1 MSKYYYDEHA
11 AKRAVAF
18 IETHI
23 RQIKG
28 PKAGEFLIL
37 EEWQKNDIVMPLFGW
52 KNKETNFRKH
62 KTIYVEIPRKNGKS
76 TLGAAIAIFCM
87 FADEGFGDECFSVA
101 GDRNQASIIFE
112 LATKMIQHSP
122 ELSKRAKVYRNSIVN
137 PIKGNTYKVLS
148 ADAKLAMGH
157 NAQFVAFDELHV
169 QKDRHLFDAMVTS
182 QAARIQPIFFMMTTA
197 GDNKTD
203 GNICY
208 EQHQYCKRVLKKEI
222 EDESFLGVIY
232 AADEND
238 DFSDPEVWK
247 KANPNFGVS
256 VTSEYFEQQSK
267 KALDLVSM
275 ENSFKRLHLN
285 IWTSSFSKWISDV
298 KWLENY
304 EDIDMKSLIGR
315 PCFGGLDLAST
326 QDMSSIVL
334 YFPMDEGTK
343 DVLLPIC
350 YVPRDAVFT
359 KVMRNKV
366 PYNQWERD
374 GFLKVTQ
381 GDVQDY
387 EFIRKD
393 IHKLA
398 EKYDIKSIAFDRW
411 NSTSLVMNL
420 VSDGLNLSPFGQG
433 YASMSNPSKTFEKM
447 CIGKEL
453 NHLNNPI
460 LRWQLQNVQIQ
471 TDAAENIKVHKGRSH
486 DKVDA
491 IVASIMA
498 IGEFLTDEHEES
510 VYSDRGLI
518 VL

>member
-52 KNKETNFRKH
+52 KNKETNFRKY
-62 KTIYVEIPRKNGKS
+62 KTCYVEIPRKNGKS
-76 TLGAAIAIFCM
+76 TLGAAIAIYCM

-182 QAARIQPIFFMMTTA
+182 QAARTQPIFFMMTTA

-238 DFSDPEVWK
+238 DFSDPAVWK

-285 IWTSSFSKWISDV
+285 IWTSSFSKWISDA

-334 YFPMDEGTK
+334 FFPMDEGKK

-350 YVPRDAVFT
+350 
-359 KVMRNKV
+359 
-366 PYNQWERD
+366 
-374 GFLKVTQ
+374 
-381 GDVQDY
+381 
-387 EFIRKD
+387 
-393 IHKLA
+393 
-398 EKYDIKSIAFDRW
+398 
-411 NSTSLVMNL
+411 
-420 VSDGLNLSPFGQG
+420 
-433 YASMSNPSKTFEKM
+433 
-447 CIGKEL
+447 
-453 NHLNNPI
+453 
-460 LRWQLQNVQIQ
+460 
-471 TDAAENIKVHKGRSH
+471 
-486 DKVDA
+486 
-491 IVASIMA
+491 
-498 IGEFLTDEHEES
+498 
-510 VYSDRGLI
+510 
-518 VL
+518 

>member
-1 MSKYYYDEHA
+1 
-11 AKRAVAF
+11 
-18 IETHI
+18 
-23 RQIKG
+23 
-28 PKAGEFLIL
+28 
-37 EEWQKNDIVMPLFGW
+37 
-52 KNKETNFRKH
+52 
-62 KTIYVEIPRKNGKS
+62 
-76 TLGAAIAIFCM
+76 M
-87 FADEGFGDECFSVA
+87 FPSHD
-101 GDRNQASIIFE
+101 
-112 LATKMIQHSP
+112 H
-122 ELSKRAKVYRNSIVN
+122 
-137 PIKGNTYKVLS
+137 
-148 ADAKLAMGH
+148 
-157 NAQFVAFDELHV
+157 
-169 QKDRHLFDAMVTS
+169 KDRHLFDAMVTS
-182 QAARIQPIFFMMTTA
+182 QAARTQPIFFMMTTA

-387 EFIRKD
+387 EFIRQD

-510 VYSDRGLI
+510 VYNDRGLI